1 MRKNYWKKLL
11 VSMTLVA
18 SMLIGVAGCGG
29 DNTGDAN
36 PTQGATNDGE
46 KNNNSKDPVVVEPVN
61 VFGDYYV
68 TTDNITLTYWHY
80 EDTGMADRMAEAFMK
95 MYPNITVEH
104 KVITDMSTD
113 LSAAAAAAASG
124 DPDAFPDVFEG
135 TDSDTALANMYWADI
150 TEYWNADPENQNL
163 MPTINEYGIGMFDTS
178 VRYAAPMRYWPSAV
192 FIDRNVI
199 EALNLEMPRTDWTWQ
214 EMIDLI
220 KAATKYDP
228 EMQYFGL
235 GYYNRLD
242 SLYGIAAVSKDVR
255 QIKGEFG
262 FDGEGFDLQYWAI
275 GEQQFADLK
284 LAGYVAPQQ
293 STQEMEDWTGDWDTW
308 FGATGRVAVFSEG
321 LWTYQNLWG
330 STIDDGTGNMVD
342 YQELYGLDI
351 VPYVTPNVIDE
362 KEHNVISTMYMGGV
376 STSCEYPLEAY
387 LLLKFMGWGIDG
399 WKVRNEIYADT
410 SITNESGVS
419 LKNAQMPVPLTLNTE
434 VWEGYKALF
443 PQDEDR
449 KPYWDDYFASIT
461 RPVPYGWYNIAGYWN
476 FCDQYFNSIGIHDLV
491 DNGTAKAADYTEEAT
506 RQANYYHADAMITY
520 FGPSGYNVLSDAEL
534 AKYQAIVDSFLN

>member
-29 DNTGDAN
+29 DTTTDDGTTT
-36 PTQGATNDGE
+36 PTQSAANGE
-46 KNNNSKDPVVVEPVN
+46 ADKKDDSKKDPVVVEPKEVLD
-61 VFGDYYV
+61 GKYKV
-68 TTDNITLTYWHY
+68 TTDNITLTFWHY
-80 EDTGMADRMAEAFMK
+80 EDETTVDYLAEKFMEL
-95 MYPNITVEH
+95 YPNITVEH
-104 KVITDMSTD
+104 RVIEDMSTD
-113 LSAAAAAAASG
+113 LSAAAAAG
-124 DPDAFPDVFEG
+124 NFPDVFEG

-150 TEYWNADPENQNL
+150 TEYWNADPENKNL
-163 MPTINEYGIGMFDTS
+163 MATIDEYGIGMLDTS
-178 VRYAAPMRYWPSAV
+178 VRFAAPMMYWPSAM

-199 EALNLEMPRTDWTWQ
+199 ETLNLDMPRTDWTWE
-214 EMIDLI
+214 EMIQLI
-220 KAATKYDP
+220 KDATVYDP
-228 EMQYFGL
+228 DMQYFGL

-242 SLYGIAAVSKDVR
+242 SLYGIAAVSPDVR

-262 FDGEGFDLQYWAI
+262 FNGEDFDLQYWAI

-321 LWTYQNLWG
+321 FWTYQNLWG
-330 STIDDGTGNMVD
+330 TEG
-342 YQELYGLDI
+342 YQEQYGLDI
-351 VPYVTPNVIDE
+351 IPYVTPNVIDE

-387 LLLKFMGWGIDG
+387 LLLKFMGWGIEG
-399 WKVRNEIYADT
+399 WKARIEIYSDT
-410 SITNESGVS
+410 SITNASGVP
-419 LKNAQMPVPLTLNTE
+419 LKNAQMPMPLTLDTE
-434 VWEGYKALF
+434 VWEGYKSLF
-443 PQDEDR
+443 PTDEDR
-449 KPYWDDYFASIT
+449 KPYWDDYFASVT
-461 RPVPYGWYNIAGYWN
+461 RPVPYGWYSIAGYWN

-491 DNGTAKAADYTEEAT
+491 DNGTSKAADYTEEAT

-534 AKYQAIVDSFLN
+534 AKYQAVVDSFLD